1 MIREMVQILAMA
13 KTSMVMIRNMIKM
26 VEPPREIKSIA
37 VCKNGNNLVI
47 KFPIS
52 NVQL

>member
-13 KTSMVMIRNMIKM
+13 KTNMVMIRNMIKM
-26 VEPPREIKSIA
+26 VEPPRETKSIA
-37 VCKNGNNLVI
+37 VCKNGNNVVI
-47 KFPIS
+47 KFPIG